1 MKVKIKYT
9 AQLKKSLG
17 KGEEVIEINEG
28 ISVKELLKELF
39 QENKEAFLN
48 IVFNAEGDF
57 TDSVLLILNG
67 QQIDFEHP
75 ERIKENDEV
84 LIMSPIAG
92 G

>member
-9 AQLKKSLG
+9 AQLKKALG

-28 ISVKELLKELF
+28 TSVKALLKALF
-39 QENKEAFLN
+39 QQNKEAFLN

-75 ERIKENDEV
+75 AEVKENDEF